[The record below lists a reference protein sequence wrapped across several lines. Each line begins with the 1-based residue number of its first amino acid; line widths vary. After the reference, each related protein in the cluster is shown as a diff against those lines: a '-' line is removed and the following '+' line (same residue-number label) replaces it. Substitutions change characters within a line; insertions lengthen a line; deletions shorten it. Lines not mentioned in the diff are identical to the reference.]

1 MTAVVTVKRALK
13 RGSTPKRPLIVE
25 LSRRSVAIRKATS
38 KTMKP
43 LTLESGRSLKAS
55 TITANV
61 GRNQRYSSASLKTFY
76 LMRVK
81 ARKVRSK
88 GGDNS
93 F

>member
-1 MTAVVTVKRALK
+1 
-13 RGSTPKRPLIVE
+13 
-25 LSRRSVAIRKATS
+25 
-38 KTMKP
+38 MKP

-55 TITANV
+55 MITANV
-61 GRNQRYSSASLKTFY
+61 GRNQRYSSASLRTFY

-81 ARKVRSK
+81 VRKVRSK